1 MQPFLFAVNCFLCF
15 NVLIS
20 SKYIYLVGEA
30 MIGYIF
36 GGVGIIATILFL
48 TKRTAIVTTDV
59 VAVKSLASM
68 GFILSGVFFFVT
80 NNNCTDWLGAF
91 TVGGACFGML
101 GDIVL
106 DLKYTKLGDSDR
118 CTKLG
123 FWAFLIGHIFYSVAM
138 VSAYKFGLIN
148 IVCVV
153 IGVVSGIVIAILT
166 EKIVKLNYGKFK
178 AITILYTAVLCMTLG
193 FAGGFALSEKYSM
206 HTLLLNI
213 GFVLFV
219 LSDAFLAKLYF
230 SDNEK
235 DRTSRVSIVL
245 NHATYYAAQYII
257 ALSLAFYR
265 G

>member
-1 MQPFLFAVNCFLCF
+1 MLGYVFF
-15 NVLIS
+15 VL
-20 SKYIYLVGEA
+20 
-30 MIGYIF
+30 
-36 GGVGIIATILFL
+36 GILATIIFL
-48 TKRTAIVTTDV
+48 TKRTAFVTIDV

-68 GFILSGVFFFVT
+68 GFILSGVFFFVS
-80 NNNCTDWLGAF
+80 NDVCTDWLGAF
-91 TVGGACFGML
+91 TIGGACFGML

-106 DLKYTKLGDSDR
+106 DLKYTKLGDADR

-123 FWAFLIGHIFYSVAM
+123 FWAFLIGHVFYSIAM
-138 VSAYKFGLIN
+138 LSAYKFGLIN
-148 IVCVV
+148 IICVI
-153 IGVVSGIVIAILT
+153 IGIISGIVVAILT
-166 EKIVKLNYGKFK
+166 QKVVKLNYGKFK

-206 HTLLLNI
+206 HSLLLNV

-230 SDNEK
+230 SNNEK
-235 DRTSRVSIVL
+235 DRTSRVSIIL